1 MLRAVIR
8 VQNYKNSCLRYFSA
22 ALLKQEGPL
31 FPPKDDFPGRH
42 IGPRDTDISC
52 MLDTLGF
59 KVKLLN
65 TECLFYVRLCCPKI
79 VSVIF

>member
-8 VQNYKNSCLRYFSA
+8 VNSYRNRCFRYFSA
-22 ALLKQEGPL
+22 SVSKHEGPL

-42 IGPRDTDISC
+42 IGPRESDIIS

-59 KVKLLN
+59 KV
-65 TECLFYVRLCCPKI
+65 
-79 VSVIF
+79 